1 MLQIQLNEKQIEETF
16 KKELNNRLKELE
28 AEEVFWDMNDLQKKT
43 KMSVNTMKDHFF
55 YDERFPKYQV
65 GRKWYFPAKETR
77 EFLLMWLKEQAE

>member
-1 MLQIQLNEKQIEETF
+1 MLQIQLNEKQIEEAF